1 MSVLAG
7 LEPQSVFKYFEE
19 ICGIPHGSSNTKQI
33 SDYLVK
39 FAKERGLRYIQDE
52 KNNVII
58 FKDGSRGYEK
68 SKPVIIQGHIDMVC
82 EKEKDCDIDFEKE
95 GLRLQCIDGV
105 ISAKG
110 TTLGGDDGIAVA
122 YAMAILDSD
131 TIKHP
136 PIEAVFTV
144 DEEIGML
151 GAEYIDCSPLQGRLM
166 LNIDS
171 EDEGELLVSCA
182 GGATVKCVYECKMEK
197 HEGTAV
203 KICVSGLCG
212 GHSGVEIDKGRANAC
227 QIIGRVLYELDGK
240 TDYALKAVN
249 GGMKDNAIPREAEAE
264 IVISEADMAR
274 LEACVADINN
284 ILSHEYSETDGN
296 IHLYVEKET
305 SYDNMAMENESK
317 RRVIAA
323 LFNMPC
329 GVQKMSREI
338 EGLVETSLNIGIL
351 RTTGK
356 TVSVV
361 TSVRSSVGSEKT
373 ELIEKIESL
382 AGVLGGSVSV
392 SGNYPAWEYKKD
404 SYLREVM
411 TDIYMKMTGKSPKIE
426 AIHAGVECGI
436 FAGKLPGLD
445 CVSFGPDIFDIHTT
459 AERMKADSVLRIW
472 NYILKV
478 LEALV

>member
-1 MSVLAG
+1 
-7 LEPQSVFKYFEE
+7 
-19 ICGIPHGSSNTKQI
+19 
-33 SDYLVK
+33 
-39 FAKERGLRYIQDE
+39 
-52 KNNVII
+52 
-58 FKDGSRGYEK
+58 
-68 SKPVIIQGHIDMVC
+68 
-82 EKEKDCDIDFEKE
+82 
-95 GLRLQCIDGV
+95 
-105 ISAKG
+105 
-110 TTLGGDDGIAVA
+110 
-122 YAMAILDSD
+122 
-131 TIKHP
+131 
-136 PIEAVFTV
+136 
-144 DEEIGML
+144 
-151 GAEYIDCSPLQGRLM
+151 
-166 LNIDS
+166 
-171 EDEGELLVSCA
+171 
-182 GGATVKCVYECKMEK
+182 
-197 HEGTAV
+197 
-203 KICVSGLCG
+203 
-212 GHSGVEIDKGRANAC
+212 
-227 QIIGRVLYELDGK
+227 
-240 TDYALKAVN
+240 
-249 GGMKDNAIPREAEAE
+249 
-264 IVISEADMAR
+264 
-274 LEACVADINN
+274 
-284 ILSHEYSETDGN
+284 
-296 IHLYVEKET
+296 
-305 SYDNMAMENESK
+305 MAMENESK

-411 TDIYMKMTGKSPKIE
+411 TDIYMKMTCKSPKIE